1 MFAGPTAVGLVV
13 QGIIL
18 SWILKIEKK
27 CDCSKDWRRDYMKY
41 FTLFNILF
49 AFVILFM
56 SQRVIL
62 ALGPPGMAVIG
73 AAAFVNMFAI
83 LTYIPS
89 LKKRNC
95 SCALEN
101 EWRDNFIFW
110 WTLIGALLMFIVPA
124 VVVTKK
130 LTH

>member
-1 MFAGPTAVGLVV
+1 
-13 QGIIL
+13 
-18 SWILKIEKK
+18 
-27 CDCSKDWRRDYMKY
+27 MKY

-56 SQRVIL
+56 SQRVVS

-73 AAAFVNMFAI
+73 AAGLVNMFAI
-83 LTYIPS
+83 LTYIPN

-110 WTLIGALLMFIVPA
+110 WTLIGALLMVVVPA